1 MEFHIPVINK
11 KTGSEGIT
19 WVKTRSERRM
29 KGDKIIKK
37 VEVESNPFKKLIV
50 QPWLEGLKIE
60 SADSKIEGKQI
71 QSFGEDVIWEI
82 NNEKAH
88 IDITLQSV

>member
-1 MEFHIPVINK
+1 MN
-11 KTGSEGIT
+11 SA
-19 WVKTRSERRM
+19 
-29 KGDKIIKK
+29 
-37 VEVESNPFKKLIV
+37 
-50 QPWLEGLKIE
+50 WLEGLKIE